1 MLTAETVVD
10 RLVPRE
16 PRMSPD
22 GRWVVYVVAPV
33 GRAGEHPVSGLWV
46 APADGSAPARE
57 LAGGPAEHRAPRWAA
72 DSGSVFF
79 LSDRDDRG
87 TAQLYRIDLAGGSPE
102 RLTQCSAGI
111 SDHAPLPD
119 SESVVVI
126 APDAAE
132 RAADPR
138 VRVVRPRADRP
149 VSSLPSAA
157 SPAGGPEA
165 RLDRR
170 ATGTG
175 SDRPRS
181 GAAETGADRPDTPGA
196 DGRPSPVWDTQAR
209 PDRLWLLDLTTA
221 TLRPLGTLGDR
232 HVQEV
237 AVRPDGE
244 ALAVFTWSCA
254 DREPGVF
261 EPGRHVVDPGTGATR
276 DLGAPALE
284 AADPVWWHDGT
295 AWHLAYLGLTPPGLI
310 GGAAVFD
317 GDENLTEGMTICP
330 AGLVQVDDGLPLA
343 LFAEGLDTTVRRLD
357 TTFTEVARVH
367 GTSLTAS
374 RDGRVIAVVA
384 STGTEPD
391 EVHAGPPDDLRRVSR
406 IAPEGTW
413 GTQHRLQYRAADGL
427 ALDGILVLPP
437 GRSKTDGPFPLVTL
451 AHGGPTDRYAD
462 RFHLGW
468 YPSGQW
474 LAAAGFAVFLP
485 NPRGSTGH
493 GHAFAA
499 SVAGDVGGAEFT
511 DLLTGIDLLVRDGIA
526 DETRLGIGGG
536 SHGGFLAAWAV
547 TQTDR
552 FAAAVVLAGV
562 IDWPLLA
569 ATGEHSRFEAA
580 LGGIENSPL
589 THAHRIRTPV
599 LILHGEDDT
608 NVPLSQAEL
617 LHRALADREHE
628 FVVYP
633 REGHSFRERGHQID
647 VLNRSRAWFSHLLA

>member
-1 MLTAETVVD
+1 VLTAETVVD

-22 GRWVVYVVAPV
+22 GRRVVYVVAPV
-33 GRAGEHPVSGLWV
+33 GRAGAHPVSGLWV

-57 LAGGPAEHRAPRWAA
+57 LAGGPAEHRAPRWAE

-79 LSDRDDRG
+79 LSDRDERG
-87 TAQLYRIDLAGGSPE
+87 TAQLYRISVAGGGLE
-102 RLTQCSAGI
+102 RLTEWAAGI
-111 SDHAPLPD
+111 SDHAPLPG

-126 APDAAE
+126 APDAAD

-138 VRVVRPRADRP
+138 VRVVRPRADESGTRP
-149 VSSLPSAA
+149 ASA
-157 SPAGGPEA
+157 
-165 RLDRR
+165 
-170 ATGTG
+170 GTRH
-175 SDRPRS
+175 DH
-181 GAAETGADRPDTPGA
+181 PGT
-196 DGRPSPVWDTQAR
+196 SPVWDTRAR

-221 TLRPLGTLGDR
+221 TTRPLGTLGDR
-232 HVQEV
+232 HVCEV
-237 AVRPDGE
+237 AVRPDGK
-244 ALAVFTWSCA
+244 ALAVFTWSRA

-261 EPGRHVVDPGTGATR
+261 EPGRHVVDPVTGDTR
-276 DLGAPALE
+276 DLGTTALE
-284 AADPVWWHDGT
+284 AADPAWWHDGT

-310 GGAAVFD
+310 GGPAVFD
-317 GDENLTEGMTICP
+317 GAENLTEGMTVCP
-330 AGLVQVDDGLPLA
+330 LELVQVDAGPPLV

-357 TTFTEVARVH
+357 AAFTEVARLH
-367 GTSLTAS
+367 GGSLTAS
-374 RDGRVIAVVA
+374 RDGRVIAVVG
-384 STGTEPD
+384 STGAEPD
-391 EVHAGPPDDLRRVSR
+391 EVHAGPPHDLRRVSG
-406 IAPEGTW
+406 IAPDGTW
-413 GTQHRLQYRAADGL
+413 GTQHRLHYRAADGL
-427 ALDGILVLPP
+427 DLDGILILPP
-437 GRSKTDGPFPLVTL
+437 GKSKTDGPFPLVTL
-451 AHGGPTDRYAD
+451 AHGGPADRYAD
-462 RFHLGW
+462 RFQLNW

-485 NPRGSTGH
+485 NPRGSLGH

-511 DLLTGIDLLVRDGIA
+511 DLLTGIDVLVKDGIA

-562 IDWPLLA
+562 IDWPMLA
-569 ATGEHSRFEAA
+569 ATGDHSRFEAA
-580 LGGIENSPL
+580 LGGTENSPI

-599 LILHGEDDT
+599 LILHGENDT

-647 VLNRSRAWFSHLLA
+647 VLDRSRAWFSDLLA

>member
-1 MLTAETVVD
+1 VLTAETVVD

-33 GRAGEHPVSGLWV
+33 GRAGEHPVSGLWL

-79 LSDRDDRG
+79 LSDRDERG

-102 RLTQCSAGI
+102 RLTEWSAGI
-111 SDHAPLPD
+111 SDHAPLPG

-126 APDAAE
+126 APDAAD
-132 RAADPR
+132 RTADPR
-138 VRVVRPRADRP
+138 VRVVRPRTDESGPRPASADTRHDH
-149 VSSLPSAA
+149 PS
-157 SPAGGPEA
+157 
-165 RLDRR
+165 
-170 ATGTG
+170 
-175 SDRPRS
+175 
-181 GAAETGADRPDTPGA
+181 
-196 DGRPSPVWDTQAR
+196 PSPVWDTQAR

-276 DLGAPALE
+276 DLGTPALE

-295 AWHLAYLGLTPPGLI
+295 AWHLAYLGLTSPGLI

-317 GDENLTEGMTICP
+317 GDENLTEGMAICP
-330 AGLVQVDDGLPLA
+330 TGLVQVDDGLPLA

-357 TTFTEVARVH
+357 KTFTEAARVH

-374 RDGRVIAVVA
+374 RDGRMIAVVA

-391 EVHAGPPDDLRRVSR
+391 EVHAGPPRDLRRVSR

-413 GTQHRLQYRAADGL
+413 GTQHRLHYQAADGL
-427 ALDGILVLPP
+427 DLDGILILPP
-437 GRSKTDGPFPLVTL
+437 GKSKTDGPFPLVTL

-511 DLLTGIDLLVRDGIA
+511 DLLTGIDLLVQDGIA

-562 IDWPLLA
+562 IDWPLLS

-580 LGGIENSPL
+580 LGGIENSPI

-647 VLNRSRAWFSHLLA
+647 VLNRSRAWFSHLLT